1 MLPPKM
7 CGTGFGSKQLTKLL
21 HVVTQKLENTP
32 NKLVDLVKEIF
43 KQNVD
48 VI

>member
-7 CGTGFGSKQLTKLL
+7 CGTGFGSKQLAKLL

-32 NKLVDLVKEIF
+32 NKFVDLVKEIF
-43 KQNVD
+43 RQNVV